1 MEAGRQEGELA
12 VVLRLLTQRLGAVE
26 PEVRSQLQQLSSTQ
40 LEELAEALLD
50 FSTTEDLAS
59 WLQTH

>member
-1 MEAGRQEGELA
+1 MAIGKD
-12 VVLRLLTQRLGAVE
+12 E
-26 PEVRSQLQQLSSTQ
+26 PQVRSQLQQLSSTQ

-50 FSTTEDLAS
+50 FSTTEDLVS